1 MGIRNAPKIL
11 TNNGTCFG
19 IDAAGEAF
27 SSSVVDVAR
36 LEASGRASLS
46 CSEIVPSKGKV
57 FCGSQGDGVE
67 G

>member
-1 MGIRNAPKIL
+1 MGIRNAPMIL

-19 IDAAGEAF
+19 IDPAGEAF
-27 SSSVVDVAR
+27 SPSVVDVVR

-46 CSEIVPSKGKV
+46 CSEIVQSKGNV
-57 FCGSQGDGVE
+57 FCSSRGDGVE